1 MKITLVGA
9 AGGEVTGSCYMVET
23 KQARILVDCGLF
35 QGGKPFAR
43 LRDAGSYSDRQNR
56 SLSAMRTIPRFSSL
70 QWKGFSSLPSASYNV
85 LLKEGIES

>member
-9 AGGEVTGSCYMVET
+9 AGGEVTRSCYMVET

-56 SLSAMRTIPRFSSL
+56 SLSAMRTIPRFKFAATERLFLTAFGELQRSS
-70 QWKGFSSLPSASYNV
+70 KR
-85 LLKEGIES
+85 KD